1 MTNSEEGV
9 QVGKKDVQ
17 YGITVVPNSY
27 RGGC

>member
-9 QVGKKDVQ
+9 QIVKEGVQ